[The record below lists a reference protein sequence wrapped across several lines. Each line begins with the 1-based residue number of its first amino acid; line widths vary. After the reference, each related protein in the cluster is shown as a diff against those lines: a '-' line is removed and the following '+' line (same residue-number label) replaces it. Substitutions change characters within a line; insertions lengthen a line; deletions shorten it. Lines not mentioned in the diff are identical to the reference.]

1 MSRLAALLL
10 ACVLL
15 LVAAPAE
22 AAPPGYDIRGSWQ
35 AVAAASA
42 FSGTITVDRNDCTTG
57 AFSGSAAAGGSTFP
71 VAGRVDGMSVSLTL
85 TFSSEAGDS
94 ATATGTF
101 VDGSR
106 ITGTFRDSGQFKT
119 SAGDFQLVRR
129 SGPPDDGACP
139 LKRPTTVRVSCD
151 YNVATA
157 IDTCTTTVADATST
171 PTTPTGT
178 VGYRATQGVF
188 LAGDSCDLRSSPAA
202 PATASCSV
210 QYRGPSGPRVFPDI
224 TATYSGDA
232 THAENGAKTQ
242 YLPLGGPLDYE
253 TPDPGT
259 LEVGT
264 EAPVDGT
271 QAEACAFAS
280 AGAPANSGRAFRRA
294 GLPGFEDIMS
304 ALKQAQAT
312 VGTGTPEQTA
322 AALKRLENVLTQAAA
337 QNQQVDARIER
348 LKASTNQAEIQEL
361 AELQRKQTQLFDAI
375 SAIRKRLH
383 DVCKAAVANV
393 RSSRPAAAAGARLRA
408 VQIGYAPRRKAKR
421 GPLTLKLKLSKAG
434 LRRAARGRKRVTV
447 YVWVNAVLPSALVA
461 RGWPR
466 ATMQTVTL
474 TRDGRLAR

>member
-22 AAPPGYDIRGSWQ
+22 AAPPGYDIRGSWE

-42 FSGTITVDRNDCTTG
+42 FSGTITIDRNDCATG

-71 VAGRVDGMSVSLTL
+71 VTGRVDGTSVSLTI

-94 ATATGTF
+94 ASATGAF

-119 SAGDFQLVRR
+119 SPGDFQLVRR

-139 LKRPTTVRVSCD
+139 LKRPTSVRVSCD

-157 IDTCTTTVADATST
+157 IDTCTTTVADATAT

-178 VGYRATQGVF
+178 VAYKATQGVF
-188 LAGDSCDLRSSPAA
+188 LAGDSCDLRSTAAA

-224 TATYSGDA
+224 TAKYSGDA

-242 YLPLGGPLDYE
+242 YLPLGGPLEYE
-253 TPDPGT
+253 TPAPGT

-264 EAPVDGT
+264 DAPVDGT
-271 QAEACAFAS
+271 KVEACAFVSAGGAAS
-280 AGAPANSGRAFRRA
+280 AARGGGPMDFA
-294 GLPGFEDIMS
+294 DIAA
-304 ALKQAQAT
+304 ALKKAQS
-312 VGTGTPEQTA
+312 VIGTGTPAQTSTALKTLDDVLARA
-322 AALKRLENVLTQAAA
+322 AAL
-337 QNQQVDARIER
+337 NQQTDARIEH
-348 LKASTNQAEIQEL
+348 LKGSTSATDVQEL
-361 AELQRKQTQLFDAI
+361 AALQRQQTQLFAAI
-375 SAIRKRLH
+375 SAMTKRLQ
-383 DVCKAAVANV
+383 DMCRTASANV
-393 RSSRPAAAAGARLRA
+393 RSAVTAAKRMRALR
-408 VQIGYAPRRKAKR
+408 IGYAPRRTAKR

-447 YVWVNAVLPSALVA
+447 YVWVDEVLPSALVK

-466 ATMQTVTL
+466 ATMQKVVL
-474 TRDGRLAR
+474 TRDGKLAG